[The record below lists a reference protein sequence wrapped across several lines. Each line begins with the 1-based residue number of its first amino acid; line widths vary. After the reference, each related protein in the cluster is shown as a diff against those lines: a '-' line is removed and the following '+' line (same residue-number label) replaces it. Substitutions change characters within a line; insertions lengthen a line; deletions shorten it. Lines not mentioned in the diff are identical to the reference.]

1 MSSGKMGVY
10 VIFLCFCRLAD
21 DYEMTKRYDVLAP
34 PVRARFLFFEREYPS
49 IFLGFSIGFLW
60 I

>member
-1 MSSGKMGVY
+1 MGVY